1 MRLQYLT
8 CHSLKLWLAEQCL
21 RWFLFITP
29 ALNIRHLMVSSDWS
43 SKQSAVIRK
52 WKASSIFENP
62 FSYLSWISWGQFKQ
76 IFVQY
81 LGIKLYNCEKSCFWA
96 AHYYALVRLQGRID
110 QFSPSCYE
118 FNSGSKGYFAHAVF
132 PVIIRLSSCF
142 SYLCIK
148 DERGWY

>member
-1 MRLQYLT
+1 MKMESFKYIWKPLSRIE
-8 CHSLKLWLAEQCL
+8 SAEVS
-21 RWFLFITP
+21 WK
-29 ALNIRHLMVSSDWS
+29 NILSNFW
-43 SKQSAVIRK
+43 A
-52 WKASSIFENP
+52 WNSI
-62 FSYLSWISWGQFKQ
+62 S
-76 IFVQY
+76 V
-81 LGIKLYNCEKSCFWA
+81 CFWA

-148 DERGWY
+148 DERGAGVCCGPCNPSKWEADIWGWLEVCHASLHSEPASALSLCDSMVTLG